1 MHRIED
7 GALVVA
13 LTLIL
18 AFALIQIL
26 LRNLDDD
33 SILWADPFVR
43 VLVLWVTMLGAMV
56 ATREGRHIG
65 IDLLARY
72 LPAQWLAWLTLTN
85 GLIASG
91 VCGLLAWYT
100 LDLVII
106 EYEGQASQFA
116 DVPTWLCQTIMP
128 FGFAVMSVR
137 FLVSGI
143 LAPWRKVTGG
153 PDGLQGAGS

>member
-13 LTLIL
+13 LALIL

-26 LRNLDDD
+26 LRNLDDN

-43 VLVLWVTMLGAMV
+43 VLVLWIAMLGAMV
-56 ATREGRHIG
+56 ATREGRHIA

-72 LPAQWLAWLTLTN
+72 LPAQWLVWLTLIN
-85 GLIASG
+85 GLIASVICG
-91 VCGLLAWYT
+91 VLAWYT
-100 LDLVII
+100 LDLVVI
-106 EYEGQASQFA
+106 EYEGQATQFA

-128 FGFAVMSVR
+128 FGFAVMALR

-143 LAPWRKVTGG
+143 LAPWRGLAGG
-153 PDGLQGAGS
+153 QDAISGHGS